1 MTLNQQFAKHG
12 INPNSQPISG
22 TNFVIGQRPTTYVD
36 MPAAGGG
43 PDRDLQR
50 EILGPVFTTGDL
62 QAYVI
67 GLEDAEKEAL
77 QEALWVEG
85 FYGVVDTMDEIAD
98 LDNFVNALGNASK
111 RASLEFEW
119 GEAEEMEGVPTL
131 EGRFAGELTLADIE
145 AAKEKYLKPERAQ
158 KTYGVTPRSAVDRS
172 VEASWA
178 SVLGRKPTDAEK
190 RAAFDAVRAAEVEFA
205 TAERSGMFEQFDRV
219 GVIERQADIA
229 DPRQKAA
236 ISMSKSSN
244 LVRAALGLG

>member
-1 MTLNQQFAKHG
+1 MTINQQFTKYG
-12 INPNSQPISG
+12 INPNSQTVSG
-22 TNFVIGQRPTTYVD
+22 TNFVIGQRPNTYVD

-43 PDRDLQR
+43 PDRGLTR
-50 EILGPVFTTGDL
+50 EILGPVFTSADL

-98 LDNFVNALGNASK
+98 LDNFVNALGNAAK

-119 GEAEEMEGVPTL
+119 GEAEGMEGAPTL
-131 EGRFAGELTLADIE
+131 EDRFAGDLTLADIE
-145 AAKEKYLKPERAQ
+145 AAKEKYLKPERAE
-158 KTYGVTPRSAVDRS
+158 KTYGVTSRSSVDRS

-178 SVLGRKPTDAEK
+178 SVLVRKPTDAEK

-205 TAERSGMFEQFDRV
+205 TAERNGMFENLDRV
-219 GVIERQADIA
+219 GVIERQAEIA

>member
-1 MTLNQQFAKHG
+1 MTLNQQFTKYG
-12 INPNSQPISG
+12 INPNSQAVSG
-22 TNFVIGQRPTTYVD
+22 TNFVIGQRPTTSVD
-36 MPAAGGG
+36 IPAAGGG

-67 GLEDAEKEAL
+67 GLDDAEKEAL

-85 FYGVVDTMDEIAD
+85 FYGVVDTMDELAD

-111 RASLEFEW
+111 QASLEFEW
-119 GEAEEMEGVPTL
+119 GEAEGMEGVPTL
-131 EGRFAGELTLADIE
+131 EDRFAGELSLADIE
-145 AAKEKYLKPERAQ
+145 AAKEKYLKSERVD
-158 KTYGVTPRSAVDRS
+158 TYGVTPRSAVDRS

-205 TAERSGMFEQFDRV
+205 TAEQSGMFEKFDRL
-219 GVIERQADIA
+219 GVIERQAEIA